1 MLVNEFGEIGVD
13 GSLFAG
19 QLGEAQGV
27 FISEVP
33 GGCMCC
39 TAHLP
44 MQVALNTLL
53 RRARPD
59 RLLIEPTGLGHPRE
73 VLGVLTGEFYKETL
87 AIQKIVTLVD
97 ARQLGDPRYTGH
109 ETFNQQIAIADLVV
123 GNKADL
129 YSDEDRAALTAY
141 VAEHGAANADVTIT
155 EQGALALAPMQ
166 GPTQAGGPVQHTHH
180 HDHDHVS
187 LDQAPLSAEGRVRAE
202 NEGEGFR
209 SVGWRFGQTQVFD
222 RLRLQT
228 FLTGLVVERMK
239 AVFITDEGTY
249 GYNSTP
255 DGLTE
260 IPLAGAEESRVE
272 MIAAELDPEWEVQLL
287 ACLLAAA

>member
-27 FISEVP
+27 FVSEVP

-87 AIQKIVTLVD
+87 AIQKTITLVD
-97 ARQLGDPRYTGH
+97 ARQLSDPRYTRH

-141 VAEHGAANADVTIT
+141 VAEHGAAHADVTIT
-155 EQGALALAPMQ
+155 EQGALVLAQMQ
-166 GPTQAGGPVQHTHH
+166 GPTQAGGPRQHTHH

-187 LDQAPLSAEGRVRAE
+187 LDQAPLTAEDRVRVE

-222 RLRLQT
+222 RLRLQA

-239 AVFITDEGTY
+239 AVFITDEGTF

-272 MIAAELDPEWEVQLL
+272 MIASELDPEWEDQLL
-287 ACLLAAA
+287 ACLSGAA